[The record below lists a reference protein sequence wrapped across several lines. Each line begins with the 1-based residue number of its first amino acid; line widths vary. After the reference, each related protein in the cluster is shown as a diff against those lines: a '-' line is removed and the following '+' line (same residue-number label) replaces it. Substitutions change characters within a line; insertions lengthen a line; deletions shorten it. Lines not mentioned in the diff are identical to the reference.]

1 MGLWHGASWNFVIW
15 GGLHGVFLASYTIL
29 RKKFPSAS
37 SNIFF
42 KTKLGKITSIL
53 ITQYLVFFTF
63 IIFRVT
69 DYDHMLY
76 SMEKYVFLD
85 FETTNTIEIIKSNEF
100 SVSLLFLFLILHFIS
115 YKKGNVVEYISK
127 LKLKY
132 WFIFLLCI
140 FLPLTL
146 FYLGS
151 SQEFIYFKF

>member
-1 MGLWHGASWNFVIW
+1 M
-15 GGLHGVFLASYTIL
+15 Y
-29 RKKFPSAS
+29 
-37 SNIFF
+37 
-42 KTKLGKITSIL
+42 KTKFGKITSIL

-85 FETTNTIEIIKSNEF
+85 FKIVDTIEIIKSNEF